1 MTTWS
6 VSQVVDW
13 LMHRGRHLPT
23 REAVVGELCKDTGE
37 DVVLSS
43 AVAAQLGA
51 RCRSLG
57 KFALRGVAGAEEIFA
72 LP

>member
-6 VSQVVDW
+6 ISPVVDW
-13 LMHRGRHLPT
+13 LMHKGRHLPT
-23 REAVVGELCKDTGE
+23 REAVVGELCKDIGE

-43 AVAAQLGA
+43 
-51 RCRSLG
+51 
-57 KFALRGVAGAEEIFA
+57 GVAGAEEIFA